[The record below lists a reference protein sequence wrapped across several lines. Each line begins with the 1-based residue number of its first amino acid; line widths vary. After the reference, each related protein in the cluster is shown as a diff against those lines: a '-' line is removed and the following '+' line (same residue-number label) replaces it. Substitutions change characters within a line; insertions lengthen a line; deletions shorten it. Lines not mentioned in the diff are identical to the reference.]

1 MTTDTTRAT
10 KAKSFKLALDD
21 EGSLVESI
29 TITTD
34 ALTTVTATADDG
46 EYVDVTT
53 APIALFSA
61 SAQDNAAYHLISEGS
76 FVAHG
81 ISKAEKVL
89 KRFALIQA
97 EELRLHIIEE
107 SADVPRPKSSQELEA
122 ENARNRS
129 ETVARMLADGS
140 TPDDVAAYL
149 LTA

>member
-1 MTTDTTRAT
+1 MTDTTKAT
-10 KAKSFKLALDD
+10 KAKSFKLTLNDD
-21 EGSLVESI
+21 GTLVDSI

-34 ALTTVTATADDG
+34 TLTTATATDADG
-46 EYVDVTT
+46 SYVDVTT
-53 APIALFSA
+53 EPIALFSA
-61 SAQDNAAYHLISEGS
+61 SAQDNAAYHLISNGEI
-76 FVAHG
+76 VTHG
-81 ISKAEKVL
+81 ISKTEKVL
-89 KRFALIQA
+89 KRFALIMA